1 MTEGEL
7 ETITREYL
15 AAFEARN
22 LEQCMG
28 YYTDESTLEFVTLFQ
43 GRAQIEEWHKAR
55 FAAGLRLVRLDRI
68 SVDGNKVAL
77 DAVAT
82 SKRLRAWRVNS
93 ISGTITAVF
102 EGTKIKEMKFGIRA
116 GG

>member
-1 MTEGEL
+1 MTQGDL

-28 YYTDESTLEFVTLFQ
+28 YYTDDSTLEFVTLFQ
-43 GRAQIEEWHKAR
+43 GLAQIEGWHKAR
-55 FAAGLRLVRLDRI
+55 FAAGLRVVRLDRI
-68 SVDGNKVAL
+68 SVDGNKVSL

-102 EGTKIKEMKFGIRA
+102 EGPRI
-116 GG
+116 

>member
-1 MTEGEL
+1 
-7 ETITREYL
+7 
-15 AAFEARN
+15 
-22 LEQCMG
+22 
-28 YYTDESTLEFVTLFQ
+28 
-43 GRAQIEEWHKAR
+43 
-55 FAAGLRLVRLDRI
+55 
-68 SVDGNKVAL
+68 VDGNKVSL

-102 EGTKIKEMKFGIRA
+102 EGPRIKEMKFGIRA